1 MSVSVP
7 PGDLLEAL
15 FEGAFEQPLWSSFL
29 DRLRAITRADYA
41 SLIFRPPAPARPTVV
56 HLYSGERS
64 PPRIRQ
70 LYRDRLHRSD
80 PLPYHELREGQVYAL
95 EELLDAQ
102 DPAHQAF
109 FRELLAPSG
118 MNIVR
123 QMRVV
128 EPSGVNVWLTLSRRA
143 AAFEPGHQA
152 LIEAL
157 APYLRAALRNYV
169 ALERERF
176 AASLANEAIRRLDLG
191 WLTLD
196 AAGRVLD
203 TNAQGAQI
211 LERSSILRRD
221 GRGVL
226 TARPAELGR
235 EIAAKI
241 ASLLADPDRRPR
253 AMILSRDPWLDMLFT
268 PANRHTISSGASPA
282 LIAYVHADS
291 GSSADRCAQLAQLF
305 GLLPSEARLAL
316 ALGRGMTIAEAAAEL
331 GLTIQTAR
339 TYSKI
344 IYGKTGARGQTD
356 LVRFIHRSVLA
367 IA

>member
-1 MSVSVP
+1 MSADL
-7 PGDLLEAL
+7 PGDVLEAL
-15 FEGAFEQPLWSSFL
+15 FEGVFEQPLWARFL
-29 DRLRAITRADYA
+29 DRLRALTGADYA
-41 SLIFRPPAPARPTVV
+41 SLIFRPPAPARPSVV
-56 HLYSGERS
+56 HLYSGTGS
-64 PPRIRQ
+64 PPLIQQ
-70 LYRDRLHRSD
+70 LYRDRLHMSD
-80 PLPYHELREGQVYAL
+80 PLPYHQFEEGQVYAL
-95 EELLDAQ
+95 EELLDPRN
-102 DPAHQAF
+102 PADQEF
-109 FRELLAPSG
+109 FRALLAPSG
-118 MNIVR
+118 MNFVR

-128 EPSGVNVWLTLSRRA
+128 EHSGVNVWLTLSRRA
-143 AAFEPGHQA
+143 ETFDPGHHA

-157 APYLRAALRNYV
+157 APYLRAALRTYV

-176 AASLANEAIRRLDLG
+176 AASLANEAARRLDLG

-196 AAGRVLD
+196 AAGHVLE

-211 LERSSILRRD
+211 LESSNILRRD
-221 GRGVL
+221 GRGLL
-226 TARPAELGR
+226 TAQSPETRQEIAT
-235 EIAAKI
+235 EIAA
-241 ASLLADPDRRPR
+241 LLADPGRRSR
-253 AMILSRDPWLDMLFT
+253 AMILSREPWLDMLLM
-268 PANRHTISSGASPA
+268 PANGHTISSGPPPA

-316 ALGRGMTIAEAAAEL
+316 ALSRGMTIAEAATEL

-367 IA
+367 FA